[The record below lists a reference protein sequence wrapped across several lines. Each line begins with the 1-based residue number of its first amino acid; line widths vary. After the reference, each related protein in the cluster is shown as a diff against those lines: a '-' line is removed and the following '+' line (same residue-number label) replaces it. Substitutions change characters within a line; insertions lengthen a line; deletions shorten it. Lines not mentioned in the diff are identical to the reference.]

1 MKEIL
6 DNWKNHSKE
15 DYDEN
20 LSYLKSLRGNKSIDT
35 SAAELD
41 KTVFDKV
48 DCLQCANCCKT
59 TPAIVSRPDAKRIA
73 KHLGLPPK
81 TFIKKYLLEDYDGS
95 LMINGVPCTFLNDDN
110 TCQIYEV
117 RPVACR
123 EYPHTAQ
130 FGFHRRSRMN
140 AQNTLVC
147 PATYE
152 IVKRLK
158 DLHPEKE

>member
-1 MKEIL
+1 MKEIF
-6 DNWKNHSKE
+6 DNWKKHSKE

-20 LSYLKSLRGNKSIDT
+20 LNYLKSLRGNKSIDQ

-41 KTVFDKV
+41 KTVFAKV
-48 DCLQCANCCKT
+48 DCLQCANCCKS
-59 TPAIVSRPDAKRIA
+59 TPAMVTRPDAKRIA
-73 KHLGLPPK
+73 KHLGLSSK
-81 TFIKKYLLEDYDGS
+81 AFIKKYLLEDYDGS
-95 LMINGVPCTFLNDDN
+95 LMINGVPCTFLNVDN

-117 RPVACR
+117 RPEACR

-140 AQNTLVC
+140 AQNTLIC

-158 DLHPEKE
+158 AIHV

>member
-1 MKEIL
+1 MKEIF
-6 DNWKNHSKE
+6 DKWKTHAQK
-15 DYDEN
+15 DYSNNFD
-20 LSYLKSLRGNKSIDT
+20 YLKSLRGNKSIDII
-35 SAAELD
+35 AAELD
-41 KTVFDKV
+41 KKVFGKV

-59 TPAIVSRPDAKRIA
+59 TPAIVTRPDAKRIA
-73 KHLGLPPK
+73 KHLGIPPK

-95 LMINGVPCTFLNDDN
+95 LMINGVPCTFLNEDN

-130 FGFHRRSRMN
+130 FGFHRRARMN
-140 AQNTLVC
+140 AENTLIC

-152 IVKRLK
+152 IVQKLK
-158 DLHPEKE
+158 EIHPV

>member
-1 MKEIL
+1 MKEIF
-6 DNWKNHSKE
+6 DNWKNHANH
-15 DYDEN
+15 DYAEN
-20 LSYLKSLRGNKSIDT
+20 LSYLKSLRGNKSVDI
-35 SAAELD
+35 SAAKLD

-48 DCLQCANCCKT
+48 NCLECANCCKT

-73 KHLGLPPK
+73 KHLGIPPK

-95 LMINGVPCTFLNDDN
+95 LMINGVPCTFLNGDN

-117 RPVACR
+117 RPAACR

-130 FGFHRRSRMN
+130 FGFHKRSRMN

-152 IVKRLK
+152 IVKKLK
-158 DLHPEKE
+158 EIHPINT